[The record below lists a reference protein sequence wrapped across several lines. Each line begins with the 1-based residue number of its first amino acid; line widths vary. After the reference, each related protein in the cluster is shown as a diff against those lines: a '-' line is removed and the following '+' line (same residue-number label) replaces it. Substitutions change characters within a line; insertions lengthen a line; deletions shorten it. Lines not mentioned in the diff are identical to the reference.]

1 MKATFYY
8 NKLDR
13 RYINKINPSVNP
25 AVQVG
30 AAEQEIAP
38 IDDFDIIHPTFV
50 LSLSTDYMNFN
61 YIYVKDLNRYYF
73 VEGVELSKN
82 RAYISCTID
91 VLQTYKD
98 EIMTRNVIL
107 ERSENVNKWN
117 IYQHDEEQPR
127 LVYDSLDVQ
136 YFNKGPFSNDTLIL
150 VTAGG

>member
-8 NKLDR
+8 NRLDR
-13 RYINKINPSVNP
+13 RYINKIDPTNLP

-30 AAEQEIAP
+30 AALQEIAP
-38 IDDFDIIHPTFV
+38 IENFDLLHPTFI
-50 LSLSTDYMNFN
+50 LSLDTDYMNFN
-61 YIYVKDLNRYYF
+61 YIYVKDLHRYYF
-73 VEGVELSKN
+73 VDGLELSKN
-82 RAYISCTID
+82 RAYITCSID

-107 ERSENVNKWN
+107 DRSENKWN
-117 IYQHDEEQPR
+117 NYQKDEEQPR
-127 LVYDSLDVQ
+127 LVYDTLDVQ